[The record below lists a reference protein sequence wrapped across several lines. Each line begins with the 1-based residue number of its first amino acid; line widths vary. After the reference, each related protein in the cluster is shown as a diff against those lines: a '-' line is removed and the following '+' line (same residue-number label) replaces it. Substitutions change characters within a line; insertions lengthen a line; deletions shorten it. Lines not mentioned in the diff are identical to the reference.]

1 MLLFSILFLLIAVSF
16 LGLMYI
22 GESKPA
28 PWNTT
33 GFIGALRKQY
43 RDLRFLCWF
52 CLAMLVIML
61 PFLTSMP
68 W

>member
-1 MLLFSILFLLIAVSF
+1 MLLFSILFLLIAVS
-16 LGLMYI
+16 LLALMYI

-33 GFIGALRKQY
+33 GSIGELRKQY
-43 RDLRFLCWF
+43 RNLRFLFWLCF
-52 CLAMLVIML
+52 AMLVIML

>member
-1 MLLFSILFLLIAVSF
+1 MLILYLLGLVLFLVF
-16 LGLMYI
+16 LYI

-33 GFIGALRKQY
+33 GSIGELRALY
-43 RDLRFLCWF
+43 RSFRVLCWLI
-52 CLAMLVIML
+52 LAALVMIL